1 MAEESV
7 KKIIRQ
13 LKALKDMKGLT
24 IDDIVDTLDRN
35 NSHLARNTVAKIFA
49 DGSEEA
55 GYQTETIRMIADVML
70 DVYREDPQDDPEIR
84 GLKTTVQLQNI
95 LIDRLKEQCEDE
107 RRAAAEAIEAEK
119 RNNVHRL
126 EFLRERIRVQDHRID
141 QKDRMIAIM
150 MIALLKK
157 LDPDLISGA
166 SIDSYFK
173 DKLHDLGEGMDGIE
187 DIA

>member
-1 MAEESV
+1 MAEESI

-13 LKALKDMKGLT
+13 LKALKDIKGLT
-24 IDDIVDTLDRN
+24 IDDIVETLDKN
-35 NSHLARNTVAKIFA
+35 NSHLAKNTVVKIFSE
-49 DGSEEA
+49 GSEEA

-70 DVYREDPQDDPEIR
+70 DVYQDKPEDDPEIK
-84 GLKTTVQLQNI
+84 GLKTTIQLQNI
-95 LIDRLKEQCEDE
+95 LLDRLKEQCEDE
-107 RRAAAEAIEAEK
+107 RQAAAEAIEAEK
-119 RNNVHRL
+119 KNNVHRI

-157 LDPDLISGA
+157 LDPELISGA

-173 DKLHDLGEGMDGIE
+173 DKLHDLGENMDCAD